1 MKSLT
6 TTKAKI
12 TYFLLFVLTMALF
25 LSDASLDFSDGD
37 NMLFHNGPIVTMDRD
52 HPNPEA
58 VYIEN
63 GIIKSIGKYDLVSK
77 NIRQSTLVIDLEGKT
92 LMPGFIDS
100 HTHPVI
106 SAFLYDMVDLSGFT
120 HSTKDEL
127 WNYFTEKVSEYHS
140 GEWILCKGFDQ
151 VLVPG
156 LIPPDISFLD
166 SIAPNNPVLIA
177 SQSLHSYWANSLA
190 FQESGIDRSTPD
202 PDKNSYYERDS
213 SGKFTGY
220 IAEQAA
226 FEPFKKTILSSIGIN
241 KLKENSLMVMKE
253 YAKSGYTSITSMGIT
268 TSDQKVIQLYQ
279 HISSKNSTF
288 LNHLLALIG
297 ILPKRKHT
305 VRNFVFVRYD
315 AQHLLPSSI
324 TNGDD
329 FFKIMGIKFWYD
341 GSPYTGSMYLE
352 RPYLD
357 NHFTN
362 NVLHIPSGH
371 TGAALLTKNQL
382 SSYIKKYQT
391 EGWQIA
397 IHAQGDIAIREILET
412 FESVS
417 FLSEKDYRHRIE
429 HCILI
434 DNTSIK
440 RMSRL
445 NIHPSFHINHLYYYG
460 DALENQIIGKSRAD
474 RMLPIRSAAENS
486 LRFTLHADQ
495 PMFPSDPFSL
505 LHTAVNRKTKEGT
518 TLGKQN
524 SISVYQ
530 GLEALTIHA
539 AWQIKMDEKIG
550 SIKEGKYADLI
561 ILDRNPLDSDKKDL
575 RSIRVLDTY
584 VHGNKINWN
593 Q

>member
-1 MKSLT
+1 M
-6 TTKAKI
+6 
-12 TYFLLFVLTMALF
+12 
-25 LSDASLDFSDGD
+25 
-37 NMLFHNGPIVTMDRD
+37 
-52 HPNPEA
+52 
-58 VYIEN
+58 
-63 GIIKSIGKYDLVSK
+63 
-77 NIRQSTLVIDLEGKT
+77 
-92 LMPGFIDS
+92 
-100 HTHPVI
+100 
-106 SAFLYDMVDLSGFT
+106 
-120 HSTKDEL
+120 
-127 WNYFTEKVSEYHS
+127 
-140 GEWILCKGFDQ
+140 
-151 VLVPG
+151 
-156 LIPPDISFLD
+156 
-166 SIAPNNPVLIA
+166 LIA

-202 PDKNSYYERDS
+202 PDNNSYYERDS

-226 FEPFKKTILSSIGIN
+226 FEPFKKTILSSIGIS

-371 TGAALLTKNQL
+371 SGAALLTKNQL
-382 SSYIKKYQT
+382 SSHIIKYQT

-397 IHAQGDIAIREILET
+397 IHAQGD
-412 FESVS
+412 
-417 FLSEKDYRHRIE
+417 LS
-429 HCILI
+429 LI
-434 DNTSIK
+434 
-440 RMSRL
+440 
-445 NIHPSFHINHLYYYG
+445 HI
-460 DALENQIIGKSRAD
+460 
-474 RMLPIRSAAENS
+474 
-486 LRFTLHADQ
+486 
-495 PMFPSDPFSL
+495 
-505 LHTAVNRKTKEGT
+505 
-518 TLGKQN
+518 
-524 SISVYQ
+524 
-530 GLEALTIHA
+530 
-539 AWQIKMDEKIG
+539 
-550 SIKEGKYADLI
+550 
-561 ILDRNPLDSDKKDL
+561 
-575 RSIRVLDTY
+575 
-584 VHGNKINWN
+584 
-593 Q
+593 